1 MPYYTAPLPL
11 LRLFLVIIIVLSC
24 LSISISF
31 SWRAVLAVACLAATY
46 IFPNLSR
53 KDRNNTHDEN
63 PYKGKKGDGFITE
76 EAETKMKSLVADLVL
91 YDASCVPSLNRF
103 NKIKRNTECSFA
115 KRSKLWG
122 SLDYDHNIS
131 LESNTER
138 LVPTFHMFTLAFQEL
153 GLDAF
158 LVELPAELFGSD
170 IETFSSAVRRVLVTL
185 RQADIRRQT
194 QQLRKQAPGMDPV
207 DVENRMRYLTPENTS
222 IWDRRSWVFE
232 FNKITFFLTSFAPFY
247 PESNSRYGF
256 ETQHCYILFQPE
268 ISFAI
273 HDLPPDTADTNW
285 SHPVTVRDK
294 IRVAFRDAGREYQAP
309 MAARLP
315 MVYDIVK
322 PVDPYDTPL
331 EWWKVSS

>member
-1 MPYYTAPLPL
+1 
-11 LRLFLVIIIVLSC
+11 
-24 LSISISF
+24 
-31 SWRAVLAVACLAATY
+31 
-46 IFPNLSR
+46 
-53 KDRNNTHDEN
+53 
-63 PYKGKKGDGFITE
+63 
-76 EAETKMKSLVADLVL
+76 MKSLVADLVL
-91 YDASCVPSLNRF
+91 YDASCVFSLNRF

-138 LVPTFHMFTLAFQEL
+138 LIPTFYKFTLAFQDL
-153 GLDAF
+153 GVDAF
-158 LVELPAELFGSD
+158 LIELPGELFGTD

-185 RQADIRRQT
+185 RQADIQRQT
-194 QQLRKQAPGMDPV
+194 RQLKERAAELDAV
-207 DVENRMRYLTPENTS
+207 DVENRMRYLKPENPH

-273 HDLPPDTADTNW
+273 HDLPPDTAETNW
-285 SHPVTVRDK
+285 NHPVTVRDK
-294 IRVAFRDAGREYQAP
+294 IRIAFRDAGREYQAP
-309 MAARLP
+309 MATRLP

-331 EWWKVSS
+331 EWWKVS